1 MIFETLNE
9 SNERGEL
16 LLVLHGMCHYHLRR
30 DGQLTIREIIVQKG
44 HQGHGIGRA
53 MLQKLE
59 ALGLEVG
66 ATSIFA
72 KCPVEL
78 AANGWYER
86 VGFALEGTET
96 TRSGRTLNLWRLNL
110 SGVNEGDGM
119 PYYDETLGCT
129 VCGLKG
135 NSHEY
140 VEDCLFAL
148 REEVKSLREEL
159 AELKHPADEPET
171 GAPPDELWLQW
182 EGDGDGNYL
191 WPSDVDRACVTWS
204 SHQVW
209 PNDVRYILAEAGA
222 DGRGVSQLLAEKDAA
237 YAERNRLVAA
247 LSKCFPAHLCRH
259 EGAEWEDDWRNI
271 VCVHLPTGQ
280 ATWHVH
286 DSEVDLFEHL
296 PMSKSHWDGHTTE
309 EKYVRLAALRPSVA
323 EFIRESP
330 MDVGQRVW
338 PGSGRP

>member
-110 SGVNEGDGM
+110 SGE
-119 PYYDETLGCT
+119 
-129 VCGLKG
+129 
-135 NSHEY
+135 
-140 VEDCLFAL
+140 
-148 REEVKSLREEL
+148 
-159 AELKHPADEPET
+159 
-171 GAPPDELWLQW
+171 
-182 EGDGDGNYL
+182 
-191 WPSDVDRACVTWS
+191 
-204 SHQVW
+204 
-209 PNDVRYILAEAGA
+209 
-222 DGRGVSQLLAEKDAA
+222 
-237 YAERNRLVAA
+237 
-247 LSKCFPAHLCRH
+247 
-259 EGAEWEDDWRNI
+259 
-271 VCVHLPTGQ
+271 
-280 ATWHVH
+280 
-286 DSEVDLFEHL
+286 
-296 PMSKSHWDGHTTE
+296 
-309 EKYVRLAALRPSVA
+309 
-323 EFIRESP
+323 
-330 MDVGQRVW
+330 
-338 PGSGRP
+338 